1 MVVCLP
7 KNNHCQCVFLYFVF
21 SPPLL
26 PLISLIFL
34 VDFFQCF
41 RSVVMKFSVLD
52 VSSKT
57 SKTTC
62 YVHNCSKLEN
72 SS

>member
-7 KNNHCQCVFLYFVF
+7 KNNHCHFCTLYSHLHFYLSLVLFFLW
-21 SPPLL
+21 
-26 PLISLIFL
+26 ISVSFR
-34 VDFFQCF
+34 CF
-41 RSVVMKFSVLD
+41 VMKFSVLD
-52 VSSKT
+52 VSSKM
-57 SKTTC
+57 SQTTF